1 VATEVVGAEK
11 VLSGPRTMGG
21 EDFSEFTHYV
31 PSCFFWVGSR
41 DETSGK
47 VWGHHHPRFDID
59 ERCLSVGVE
68 MMVRTA
74 MRYLEQGGV

>member
-1 VATEVVGAEK
+1 
-11 VLSGPRTMGG
+11 MGG
-21 EDFSEFTHYV
+21 EDFSEFTHFV

-41 DETSGK
+41 DEASGK
-47 VWGHHHPRFDID
+47 VWGHHHPKFDID

-74 MRYLEQGGV
+74 MRYLEQGGA